1 MRQDARN
8 KQVNRRVRHS
18 QVFLAIV
25 LVAMGVLLVFT
36 SFAVPPTGVIDASV
50 LAAFGEILTFSG
62 SLIGIDYHYQH
73 KEEWRGKCREPQEL
87 TKIEQD

>member
-1 MRQDARN
+1 MRTRYQII
-8 KQVNRRVRHS
+8 
-18 QVFLAIV
+18 LAV
-25 LVAMGVLLVFT
+25 ALVGLGVLLVFT

-73 KEEWRGKCREPQEL
+73 KARATKQE
-87 TKIEQD
+87 